1 MNNFLHQ
8 TAIIDKKSSIGN
20 NNKFWHWTHI
30 SENVQIGNNCV
41 FGQNVYVSKN
51 VEIGNNVKIQNNVS
65 VYEGVIIKDNVFC
78 GPSVVFTNVI
88 NPRSFV
94 NRKSEFKKTI
104 INYGSTLGANC
115 TIICGITIGEFSFIG
130 AGSVVTK
137 DVKNFSL
144 NFGNP
149 SSQRGWVTKEGNKLS
164 LPLTGRAEE
173 VCKLTGDKY
182 ILKDDIC
189 NYVANI

>member
-1 MNNFLHQ
+1 MNNFIHQ
-8 TAIIDKKSSIGN
+8 TAIIDKNSSIGN
-20 NNKFWHWTHI
+20 NNKFWHWTHV

-65 VYEGVIIKDNVFC
+65 VYEGVTIKDNVFC

-104 INYGSTLGANC
+104 IHNGSTLGANS
-115 TIICGITIGEFSFIG
+115 TIICGITIGEFAFIG

-149 SSQRGWVTKEGNKLS
+149 CSQRGWVTKEGNKLT
-164 LPLTGRAEE
+164 LPIKGRGEE
-173 VCKLTGDKY
+173 VCKITGDKY
-182 ILKDDIC
+182 ILKNDIC
-189 NYVANI
+189 NYVANK